1 MALFSRRSKS
11 SAEPSV
17 EPVVQPS
24 AEPDAAAPSAD
35 ESAAPEPAQEAAA
48 PEPPQESSTPETPA
62 AETAPQV
69 GISVSSFAGLG
80 ATPAPAA
87 PAAAPAAPEVESG
100 IPGMTDNVLLR
111 DAIAALPEEA
121 DGTQVVGVARQLLQG
136 DLFLRVRGDARALL
150 AEGKELPLAVASIE
164 DSPFVLVF
172 SGGAALQAAV
182 RLDGEVESTAMS
194 QAAQVVLR
202 SVVSGPYGGIILD
215 HASRQSP
222 IVLPRELIE
231 RALDEGD
238 DDFAVKTLLAAERT
252 PETAGQIVAVLPK
265 APLWLA
271 ANRASEGDEWGL
283 AESRTPSG
291 ERYLEVFSHP
301 LEVLAMGRGDQP
313 MPIRADQLASGMKGD
328 DGLTG
333 IVIDPAG
340 PWIQL
345 TRDDMAPIIDTLAE
359 GE

>member
-17 EPVVQPS
+17 EPAVEPAV
-24 AEPDAAAPSAD
+24 EPDAEAPAAEEPAAP
-35 ESAAPEPAQEAAA
+35 EAAPEPSHESA
-48 PEPPQESSTPETPA
+48 PEASPA
-62 AETAPQV
+62 ENAPQV

-87 PAAAPAAPEVESG
+87 PTVVPAAPDAESG

-150 AEGKELPLAVASIE
+150 AEGKDLPLAVATIE
-164 DSPFVLVF
+164 DTPFVLVF
-172 SGGAALQAAV
+172 SSGAALQAAV
-182 RLDGEVESTAMS
+182 RLDGEVETTAMS
-194 QAAQVVLR
+194 QAAQVVLH
-202 SVVSGPYGGIILD
+202 SVLAGPYGGIILD
-215 HASRQSP
+215 HASRQNP

-231 RALDEGD
+231 RALEEGA
-238 DDFAVKTLLAAERT
+238 DDFAVKTLLAGERT
-252 PETAGQIVAVLPK
+252 PETAAQIVAALPT

-271 ANRASEGDEWGL
+271 ANRASEGEEWGL
-283 AESRTPSG
+283 AESRTQSG
-291 ERYLEVFSHP
+291 ERFLEVYSHP

-345 TRDDMAPIIDTLAE
+345 TRDDMAPIIEALAE